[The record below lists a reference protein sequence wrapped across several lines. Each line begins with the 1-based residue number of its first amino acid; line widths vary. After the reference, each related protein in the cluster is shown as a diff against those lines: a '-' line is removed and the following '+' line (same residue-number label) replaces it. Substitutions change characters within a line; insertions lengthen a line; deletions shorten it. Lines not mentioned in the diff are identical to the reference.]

1 MFLLFTKTKIMAEV
15 GFRKWIITIT
25 VITASLLELIDTTI
39 VNVSLPQ
46 IQGNLGAT
54 LEDVAWITTGY
65 AVANVIIL
73 PMSGWLGSFFG
84 RKNYFL
90 GSIILFTI
98 ASFLCGNAHGLPELV
113 AFRILQGVAGGGL
126 LSTAQAI
133 LLETW
138 PREQVGTATALF
150 GLGAVV
156 GPTVGP
162 TIGGWITDNYSWP
175 WIFYV
180 NIPVGALAAFFTYT
194 YVRATPR
201 TGRGNPIDW
210 WGIALLAVAVGSLQT
225 ILEKGESEDW
235 FSKTYILVLTITA
248 ILGTLMFIWREL
260 STDHPIVNFSIMR
273 HRSFSV
279 GMFTSFILGL
289 GLYGSVFVFPIFC
302 QALLGFTAEQTGKIL
317 FPGGLFTICMMPLI
331 GKMLNKGVPAQIMAG
346 IGMFLFFVFTHMLS
360 TSTLATGIGDF
371 FWPLAIRG
379 IGLALLFVPLTTLAI
394 ADLKGAEVGQG
405 TGLNNMMRQLGGS
418 FGIAALTTLIHV
430 RQGVHRNNLLANI
443 NPYNPAYVERYN
455 FYVQAF
461 LAKGKSMLDA
471 SHMAYAAMEGVII
484 KQALLLTYDD
494 AYWITGLIMLF
505 SIPLLF
511 LQPFRRK
518 NAQIPVDVH

>member
-1 MFLLFTKTKIMAEV
+1 MAEV
-15 GFRKWIITIT
+15 GFKKWIITVT

-39 VNVSLPQ
+39 VNVSLPT

-90 GSIILFTI
+90 ASIILFTI
-98 ASFLCGNAHGLPELV
+98 ASFLCGNSHSLGELV
-113 AFRILQGVAGGGL
+113 GFRILQGIAGGGL
-126 LSTAQAI
+126 ISTAQAI

-138 PREQVGTATALF
+138 PREQIGTATALF
-150 GLGAVV
+150 GFGAVV

-162 TIGGWITDNYSWP
+162 TIGGFLTEHFSWP

-180 NIPVGALAAFFTYT
+180 NLPIGALAAFFTYT
-194 YVRATPR
+194 YVRETPK

-210 WGIALLAVAVGSLQT
+210 WGIALLATAVGSLQV

-248 ILGTLMFIWREL
+248 ILGLLLFIWREL
-260 STDHPIVNFSIMR
+260 STAYPIVNFSIMR

-279 GMFTSFILGL
+279 GMVTSFILGF

-302 QALLGFTAEQTGKIL
+302 QTLLGFSSEDTGKLL
-317 FPGGLFTICMMPLI
+317 FPGGLFTLAMMPLV
-331 GKMLNKGVPAQIMAG
+331 GKMLNKNVPAQLMAAV
-346 IGMFLFFVFTHMLS
+346 GMFLFFVFTHMLS
-360 TSTLATGIGDF
+360 NSTLETGKSDF

-379 IGLALLFVPLTTLAI
+379 IGMALLFVPLTALAI
-394 ADLKGAEVGQG
+394 ADLKGSEIGQG

-418 FGIAALTTLIHV
+418 FGIAALTTIIHI
-430 RQGVHRNNLLANI
+430 RQGVHRNNLLVNI
-443 NPYNPAYVERYN
+443 NPYNPAYIQRFN
-455 FYVQAF
+455 MYVQAF
-461 LAKGKSMLDA
+461 VGKGKSMLDA
-471 SHMAYAAMEGVII
+471 THMAYAAMEGAVMR
-484 KQALLLTYDD
+484 QSMLLTYDD
-494 AYWITGLIMLF
+494 AYWISGLVMLC

-518 NAQIPVDVH
+518 NAQMPVDAH

>member
-1 MFLLFTKTKIMAEV
+1 MAEV
-15 GFRKWIITIT
+15 GFKKWIITIT

-39 VNVSLPQ
+39 VNVSLPT

-73 PMSGWLGSFFG
+73 PMSGWLGGFFG

-90 GSIILFTI
+90 ASIIIFTI
-98 ASFLCGNAHGLPELV
+98 ASFLCGNATSLSELV
-113 AFRILQGVAGGGL
+113 IFRIIQGMAGGGL
-126 LSTAQAI
+126 ISTSQAI

-162 TIGGWITDNYSWP
+162 TIGGYITDHASWP

-194 YVRATPR
+194 FVRETPKE
-201 TGRGNPIDW
+201 GRDKPIDW
-210 WGIALLAVAVGSLQT
+210 WGIALLAIAVGSLQT

-235 FSKTYILVLTITA
+235 FATPYITVLTATA
-248 ILGTLMFIWREL
+248 VIGVLLFIWREL

-273 HRSFSV
+273 HRSFSI
-279 GMFTSFILGL
+279 GMFTSFILGF

-302 QALLGFTAEQTGKIL
+302 QALLGFSAQQTGELL
-317 FPGGLFTICMMPLI
+317 FPGGLFTIGMMPFI
-331 GKMLNKGVPAQIMAG
+331 GKMLNKGIPAQFMAT

-360 TSTLATGIGDF
+360 GSTLATGRGDF

-379 IGLALLFVPLTTLAI
+379 IGMALLFVPLTTLAI
-394 ADLKGAEVGQG
+394 ADLKGAEIGQG

-418 FGIAALTTLIHV
+418 FGIAALTTIIHI
-430 RQGVHRNNLLANI
+430 RQGIHRNNLLVNI
-443 NPYNPAYVERYN
+443 NEYNPAFNQRLQGAIHN
-455 FYVQAF
+455 FMAH
-461 LAKGKSMLDA
+461 GRSMADA
-471 SHMAYAAMEGVII
+471 TRMAYASIEGTITR
-484 KQALLLTYDD
+484 QSMLLTYDD
-494 AYWITGLIMLF
+494 AYWLTGLVMLF
-505 SIPLLF
+505 SIPLLY
-511 LQPFRRK
+511 LQPFRRNLK
-518 NAQIPVDVH
+518 PAADAH